1 MGTVLP
7 VLISVS
13 QKLLPAVRTNFS
25 VIGSRL
31 PLELALVN
39 LPPLPSAFFRAEFPG
54 PSGGRLVYF
63 PSTGYTGYTLLHLL
77 F

>member
-13 QKLLPAVRTNFS
+13 QELLPAVRTSFS
-25 VIGSRL
+25 VIRSGL
-31 PLELALVN
+31 TLELALVN
-39 LPPLPSAFFRAEFPG
+39 LPPLPSAFFRAEFSG
-54 PSGGRLVYF
+54 ASGGRLVYL
-63 PSTGYTGYTLLHLL
+63 PSTGNTGYTLLHLL